1 MEAVKS
7 GHTFSSTCLT
17 KIDTKLI
24 LFSDVMGGTAGMHK
38 HNSLQGMRP
47 RCLGTC
53 HLFLAVTW
61 WACSE
66 AWLECGPAVGVKG
79 CVCAWGQRGAAGF
92 RSSTFRPP
100 APPTPGT
107 CCTERVHAES
117 TLGLST
123 VWKCTQHLNFLQEAQ
138 GSGGCLV

>member
-7 GHTFSSTCLT
+7 GHAFSSTCLT

-24 LFSDVMGGTAGMHK
+24 LFSDVMGGRAGMHK

-47 RCLGTC
+47 RCSGTC

-66 AWLECGPAVGVKG
+66 AWLECGLGSQ
-79 CVCAWGQRGAAGF
+79 CERMRVCLGAERCHRISEQYLLAPG
-92 RSSTFRPP
+92 STH
-100 APPTPGT
+100 TWDLL
-107 CCTERVHAES
+107 H
-117 TLGLST
+117 
-123 VWKCTQHLNFLQEAQ
+123 
-138 GSGGCLV
+138 